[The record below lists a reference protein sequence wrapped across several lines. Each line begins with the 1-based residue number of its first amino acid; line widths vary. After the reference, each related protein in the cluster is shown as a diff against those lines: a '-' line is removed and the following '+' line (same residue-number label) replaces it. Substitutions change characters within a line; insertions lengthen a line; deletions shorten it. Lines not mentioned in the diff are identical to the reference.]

1 MQLLLVT
8 PDKYRVKLTTLIHI
22 TVGGHLG
29 VTKTVTAIRKLGYWW
44 PGMHRTARH
53 VIKQCRGCQFAATRM
68 NSNLASDASRYVS
81 IPQHKWDEVSI
92 DHCGPFPVTAEGY
105 NYLLVVM
112 DNFSKFLVVIPTVG
126 VEAATTA
133 RALFYEVFMTYGFP
147 ERILSDR
154 GQAFLAPIMMDLY
167 TLFDIHKMSTSPY
180 RPQNNGKMKIVTNS
194 SSKLSRSCVKRTLLF
209 GLLVLRS
216 VPSLGTSHR
225 SPTCMICLRLR
236 SNMGN
241 SHVCLMLLLLT
252 DFLRTRLNETRNR
265 RIMRIMLSI
274 WLIEWKFGLQS
285 TKRHA
290 WNLLSKLA

>member
-1 MQLLLVT
+1 
-8 PDKYRVKLTTLIHI
+8 
-22 TVGGHLG
+22 
-29 VTKTVTAIRKLGYWW
+29 
-44 PGMHRTARH
+44 
-53 VIKQCRGCQFAATRM
+53 M

-126 VEAATTA
+126 VDAATTA

-180 RPQNNGKMKIVTNS
+180 RPQNNGKNENSHKFIFKIVKILCQKNPLVWPACTKVGAFAWNI
-194 SSKLSRSCVKRTLLF
+194 SSKPDLHDLSPFEIQHGQQPRLPHA
-209 GLLVLRS
+209 LV
-216 VPSLGTSHR
+216 THR
-225 SPTCMICLRLR
+225 LPQNQAERDKEPKDYA
-236 SNMGN
+236 NYA
-241 SHVCLMLLLLT
+241 
-252 DFLRTRLNETRNR
+252 
-265 RIMRIMLSI
+265 
-274 WLIEWKFGLQS
+274 QY
-285 TKRHA
+285 
-290 WNLLSKLA
+290 LAD